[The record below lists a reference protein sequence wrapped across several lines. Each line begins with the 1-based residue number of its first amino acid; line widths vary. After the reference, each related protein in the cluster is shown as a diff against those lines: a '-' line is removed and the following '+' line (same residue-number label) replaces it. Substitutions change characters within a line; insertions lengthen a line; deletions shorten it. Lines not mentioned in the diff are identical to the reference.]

1 MKKIGYTVG
10 IIILLIGMYVVQYVI
25 DINTVVS
32 QIKIE
37 TAIIGGILFLF
48 LINPYLSSNFKKL
61 VKFKWN
67 RRYFL
72 ILLFTG
78 ILIYLLVRND
88 NNAIWVMV
96 LISVLVVT
104 YDMRTMAEFITEYIK
119 KIQIGESL
127 VEFNQK
133 NNALKENINI
143 LNEESKLADSIQ
155 KIDGF
160 DSSGDEPSDKI
171 TQHDNNTK
179 NEMDSTALLY
189 PDEIDNET
197 KTTSL
202 YKKVF
207 ATAITSPS
215 AALMFLS
222 SRIESKIRKDIEPF
236 IDTEQSKKPRSI
248 HEMVHLGVNVGIFP
262 PRLEETI
269 RDFWYIRTK
278 IIHGESTQYKSAD
291 IMSLIHSGF
300 EIMNILSKSLH
311 TETFTRTYR
320 HILEYLATEGPIS
333 KKDIANRIGQSA
345 YANQIKLTYEPWNL
359 IIHTHENH
367 IAINDRGKAF
377 LAGTLPIP
385 ESIIRLYTGDWIAVP
400 NTQLITVADVD
411 NDSQLG
417 NG

>member
-1 MKKIGYTVG
+1 
-10 IIILLIGMYVVQYVI
+10 
-25 DINTVVS
+25 
-32 QIKIE
+32 
-37 TAIIGGILFLF
+37 
-48 LINPYLSSNFKKL
+48 
-61 VKFKWN
+61 
-67 RRYFL
+67 
-72 ILLFTG
+72 
-78 ILIYLLVRND
+78 
-88 NNAIWVMV
+88 
-96 LISVLVVT
+96 
-104 YDMRTMAEFITEYIK
+104 
-119 KIQIGESL
+119 
-127 VEFNQK
+127 
-133 NNALKENINI
+133 
-143 LNEESKLADSIQ
+143 
-155 KIDGF
+155 
-160 DSSGDEPSDKI
+160 
-171 TQHDNNTK
+171 
-179 NEMDSTALLY
+179 
-189 PDEIDNET
+189 
-197 KTTSL
+197 L